1 MEFLKAALQNIQGAS
16 SSPLAFAA
24 YALVIVAW
32 VVIAWRVQRNKQ
44 LLESLE
50 KLPAKDRLS
59 ALQQEM
65 GSVPVPPGLTP
76 EQWVKVRSLKYIFS
90 GFALLCLVVVVI
102 IGVSLARAALFST
115 FPLTVYVHGQGGP
128 QDIVLR
134 NSGSVLLD
142 LGGDRRHQPIGAE
155 GEAYFSEIPSRF
167 RGQEVPI
174 GLESNDFELSDPK
187 RTYRLNSDGI
197 YVPVKKR
204 GGRISGRVQDENG
217 EPISNAK
224 INLAGITDITDSVG
238 HYDVT
243 IPGDRLGAQMDI
255 EITAVGYEPAHYTV
269 VPNAEHVV
277 LALKKS
283 H

>member
-1 MEFLKAALQNIQGAS
+1 MEFLKAALQNIQSAS

-76 EQWVKVRSLKYIFS
+76 EQWLKSRTQKYVFS
-90 GFALLCLVVVVI
+90 GFALLCLLVVVL
-102 IGVSLARAALFST
+102 IGVSLTRAALFST

-142 LGGDRRHQPIGAE
+142 LGATVGT
-155 GEAYFSEIPSRF
+155 SR
-167 RGQEVPI
+167 
-174 GLESNDFELSDPK
+174 
-187 RTYRLNSDGI
+187 
-197 YVPVKKR
+197 
-204 GGRISGRVQDENG
+204 
-217 EPISNAK
+217 
-224 INLAGITDITDSVG
+224 
-238 HYDVT
+238 
-243 IPGDRLGAQMDI
+243 
-255 EITAVGYEPAHYTV
+255 
-269 VPNAEHVV
+269 
-277 LALKKS
+277 
-283 H
+283 